1 MSERSIGL
9 LCATTTALCWAVLAI
24 GLKYALQFADSGT
37 IVWFRMIVASLLLVT
52 YYLIKK
58 PDHLKILK
66 QLPML
71 GVVAGLCLSANYYGY
86 MKGVELTSPSNA
98 QIMIQMAPMSLILIG
113 IFYFRER
120 PSPLQG
126 LGFGLAALGFSL
138 FFWDQIT
145 VAVSNQDRFFSGNL
159 WIVMAAATWALFAT
173 LQKILTRVWTP
184 QQINLLIY
192 ILAVFVLA
200 PLADFKILP
209 DLGIGAWA
217 LMIFLG
223 VNTLVAYGA
232 LGEALKRIPASHV
245 SVIISA
251 NPLLTITIM
260 TILRYQQ
267 VQWIETDIIDW
278 RGYMGATLV
287 VTGVICAVRK
297 AKD

>member
-1 MSERSIGL
+1 M
-9 LCATTTALCWAVLAI
+9 
-24 GLKYALQFADSGT
+24 
-37 IVWFRMIVASLLLVT
+37 
-52 YYLIKK
+52 
-58 PDHLKILK
+58 
-66 QLPML
+66 
-71 GVVAGLCLSANYYGY
+71 
-86 MKGVELTSPSNA
+86 
-98 QIMIQMAPMSLILIG
+98 
-113 IFYFRER
+113 
-120 PSPLQG
+120 
-126 LGFGLAALGFSL
+126 
-138 FFWDQIT
+138 
-145 VAVSNQDRFFSGNL
+145 
-159 WIVMAAATWALFAT
+159 
-173 LQKILTRVWTP
+173 WTP